1 MVVNDLGG
9 STAGEGQGSRAA
21 DKVVEEIRGAG
32 GEAVPNYDS
41 VEDGEKVV
49 QGALDSFGRVSII
62 YFRKT
67 ANFARLIS

>member
-49 QGALDSFGRVSII
+49 QGALDNFGRVS
-62 YFRKT
+62 
-67 ANFARLIS
+67 NHHL

>member
-21 DKVVEEIRGAG
+21 DKVVEEIRGLG

-49 QGALDSFGRVSII
+49 QGALDNYGRVSSIFNRII
-62 YFRKT
+62 
-67 ANFARLIS
+67 ISGRWIS

>member
-1 MVVNDLGG
+1 M
-9 STAGEGQGSRAA
+9 
-21 DKVVEEIRGAG
+21 EEIRGAG

-49 QGALDSFGRVSII
+49 QGALDNFGRVSSI
-62 YFRKT
+62 FKKF